1 MPRMVGEVARVFLKL
16 GVLGFGGP
24 AAHLALME
32 EEVVTKRKWIDRE
45 HLLDLAGLVN
55 LVPGPNSTELA
66 IHLGY
71 VRAGW
76 RGLLV
81 AGACFLLPAV
91 VLTTV
96 FAVAYTAVDDVA
108 RFTYGLKPAVLA
120 VIVAAGWRL
129 GKTAVKGAPHAVLGA
144 AVAVAVLLGAGVL
157 TALAAGAVVGTLVLG
172 RPERGVAREGV
183 SLVVL
188 GLLFLKVGAV
198 LYGSGYVLVAF
209 LERDLVEAR
218 GWLTQPELLDAI
230 AVGQF
235 TPGPV
240 LSTAAFIGYRMA
252 GAAGAAIATVGVFL
266 PSFVFVALLGPWV
279 QRLRASPRAASFLD
293 AVKVAA
299 VALLVA
305 VLIRLAEATLVDPL
319 AWSIAIVATVAAVRF
334 KVGAMWLLLGGA
346 AAGLVAAW

>member
-1 MPRMVGEVARVFLKL
+1 MVGEVARVFLKL
-16 GVLGFGGP
+16 GLLGFGGP

-32 EEVVTKRKWIDRE
+32 EEVVTKRRWLDRE
-45 HLLDLAGLVN
+45 HFLDLAGLTN
-55 LVPGPNSTELA
+55 LIPGPNSTELV

-71 VRAGW
+71 LRAGW
-76 RGLLV
+76 RGLV
-81 AGACFLLPAV
+81 TAGTCFLLPAV
-91 VLTTV
+91 LITTF
-96 FAVAYTAVDDVA
+96 FAIAYAAVGDVA

-144 AVAVAVLLGAGVL
+144 AVAAAVLAGVGVL
-157 TALAAGAVVGTLVLG
+157 TALVAGTVVGTLVLG
-172 RPERGVAREGV
+172 RPRAGVAREAV

-188 GLLFLKVGAV
+188 GLLFLKIGAV

-235 TPGPV
+235 TPGPL

-252 GAAGAAIATVGVFL
+252 GAAGAAVATAGVFL
-266 PSFVFVALLGPWV
+266 PSFLFVALLGPWV
-279 QRLRASPRAASFLD
+279 KRLRASAWAASFLD

-305 VLIRLAEATLVDPL
+305 VLLRLAGATLVDPL

-334 KVGAMWLLLGGA
+334 KVGAVWLLLGGA
-346 AAGLVAAW
+346 AVGLVAAW